1 MTPPF
6 GALRF
11 LYVGTTDFDHDLAFY
26 LDQLGAERVWQFA
39 RFGALVAALRLG
51 DGPLLLLADHRPA
64 PSCLPVY
71 EVADLGAT
79 IRELRARG
87 WQPQGARFEIPNGPV
102 ADPPICAPPNDTRR
116 ASHCFRSEV
125 HAGSQRV
132 WLRVRRTSNDGRRRR
147 RRRRG
152 VHRHDRRRRP
162 RAHGPRSRSAYDR
175 PRWRH

>member
-11 LYVGTTDFDHDLAFY
+11 LYVGTTDFYHDLAFY

-87 WQPQGARFEIPNGPV
+87 WQPQGARFEIPNGPCQTF
-102 ADPPICAPPNDTRR
+102 ADPSGNQFAIFEDVRPGAMEGAYADPANL
-116 ASHCFRSEV
+116 
-125 HAGSQRV
+125 HA
-132 WLRVRRTSNDGRRRR
+132 VRK
-147 RRRRG
+147 
-152 VHRHDRRRRP
+152 
-162 RAHGPRSRSAYDR
+162 
-175 PRWRH
+175 